1 MRIIRTCAAAAV
13 VIGLALAAG
22 ACGGQSATSPSPSPT
37 STSATVKGALPTY
50 VDLAD
55 DIAPI
60 GADGSVPTTGQLVEL
75 SVTDPSFAAP
85 SIDLSARNV
94 MIYVEYDSV
103 VDLSGAKLSQARIYN
118 SIINGSL
125 DLRGA
130 DMTRLLIPDAEFNWQ
145 VGGTMDLRGADL
157 TNADLTNLVGQQ
169 WSKSKKWWGN
179 ITIDDTTVFKNTKMP
194 KTGELYTRP

>member
-1 MRIIRTCAAAAV
+1 MKSPRIVAVAAA

-22 ACGGQSATSPSPSPT
+22 ACGGQSAASPSPSPT
-37 STSATVKGALPTY
+37 TTSAAVKGALPTY

-75 SVTDPSFAAP
+75 MVTEPAFAAP
-85 SIDLSARNV
+85 NIELAARNV
-94 MIYVEYDSV
+94 SIGVEYDSAA
-103 VDLSGAKLSQARIYN
+103 DLSGAKLSQARIYYTL
-118 SIINGSL
+118 INGSL

-130 DMTRLLIPDAEFNWQ
+130 DMSRLLIPDGQFPWD
-145 VGGTMDLRGADL
+145 VGGTMDLRGANL
-157 TNADLTNLVGQQ
+157 TGADLTNLIGRG
-169 WSKSKKWWGN
+169 WSKTKKWWNN

>member
-1 MRIIRTCAAAAV
+1 MYA
-13 VIGLALAAG
+13 
-22 ACGGQSATSPSPSPT
+22 
-37 STSATVKGALPTY
+37 
-50 VDLAD
+50 DLAD

-75 SVTDPSFAAP
+75 SVMDPSFAVP
-85 SIDLSARNV
+85 NIDLSARNV
-94 MIYVEYDSV
+94 MIYVDYDSAA
-103 VDLSGAKLSQARIYN
+103 DLSGAKLGQARIYN
-118 SIINGSL
+118 SSINGSL
-125 DLRGA
+125 DMRGA

-179 ITIDDTTVFKNTKMP
+179 ITIDDTTVFSNTKMP

>member
-13 VIGLALAAG
+13 VIGLALAGG

-75 SVTDPSFAAP
+75 LVTEPAFAAP
-85 SIDLSARNV
+85 NIDLAARNV
-94 MIYVEYDSV
+94 SISVEYDSAA
-103 VDLSGAKLSQARIYN
+103 DLSGAKLSQARIYYTL
-118 SIINGSL
+118 INGSL

-130 DMTRLLIPDAEFNWQ
+130 DLSRLLIPDGQFPWD

-157 TNADLTNLVGQQ
+157 TNADLTNLVGRS

-179 ITIDDTTVFKNTKMP
+179 ITIDDTTVFKNTKLPMS
-194 KTGELYTRP
+194 GEIKNGN

>member
-1 MRIIRTCAAAAV
+1 MRIIRTCAAAAAI
-13 VIGLALAAG
+13 IGLALAAA
-22 ACGGQSATSPSPSPT
+22 ACGGQSAASPSPAS
-37 STSATVKGALPTY
+37 SSAAVKGALPTY

-75 SVTDPSFAAP
+75 SVMDPSFAAP
-85 SIDLSARNV
+85 NIDLSARNV
-94 MIYVEYDSV
+94 MISVEYDSAA
-103 VDLSGAKLSQARIYN
+103 DLSGAKLSQARIYN
-118 SIINGSL
+118 SMVNGSL

-157 TNADLTNLVGQQ
+157 TNADLTNLVGTG
-169 WSKSKKWWGN
+169 WSKTKKWWGN
-179 ITIDDTTVFKNTKMP
+179 ITIDDTTVFSNTKLP

>member
-1 MRIIRTCAAAAV
+1 MRIIATVAAAAA

-22 ACGGQSATSPSPSPT
+22 ACGGQSAASPSPT
-37 STSATVKGALPTY
+37 SASPAVKGALPMY
-50 VDLAD
+50 GDVAD

-60 GADGSVPTTGQLVEL
+60 GADGSVPTTGQLVSL
-75 SVTDPSFAAP
+75 QVMDPTFDGP
-85 SIDLSARNV
+85 NMDLLARNV
-94 MIYVEYDSV
+94 EIYVEYDSAAN
-103 VDLSGAKLSQARIYN
+103 LSGAKLSQARIYN

-130 DMTRLLIPDAEFNWQ
+130 DLSRLLIPNAQFNWQ
-145 VGGTMDLRGADL
+145 VGGAMDLRGADL

-179 ITIDDTTVFKNTKMP
+179 ITIDDTTVFNNTKMP

>member
-1 MRIIRTCAAAAV
+1 MRIITTIVAAAT
-13 VIGLALAAG
+13 VIGLALGAG
-22 ACGGQSATSPSPSPT
+22 ACGGQSAASPSPT
-37 STSATVKGALPTY
+37 SASPAVKGALPTY
-50 VDLAD
+50 ADLAD

-75 SVTDPSFAAP
+75 SVMDPSFAAP
-85 SIDLSARNV
+85 NIDLSARNV

-130 DMTRLLIPDAEFNWQ
+130 DLTRLLIPDAQFNWQ
-145 VGGTMDLRGADL
+145 VVGAMDLRGADL

>member
-1 MRIIRTCAAAAV
+1 MRITTTCAGAAA
-13 VIGLALAAG
+13 IIILAVAVT
-22 ACGGQSATSPSPSPT
+22 ACGGQSTASPSPT
-37 STSATVKGALPTY
+37 GASPAVKGALPTY

-75 SVTDPSFAAP
+75 SVMDPSFAAP
-85 SIDLSARNV
+85 GIDLSARNV
-94 MIYVEYDSV
+94 MIYVEFDSA
-103 VDLSGAKLSQARIYN
+103 VDLNGAKLSQARIYN

-130 DMTRLLIPDAEFNWQ
+130 DLSRLLIPDAQFNWQ
-145 VGGTMDLRGADL
+145 VVGTMDLRGADL

-194 KTGELYTRP
+194 QTGELYTRP

>member
-1 MRIIRTCAAAAV
+1 MKSPRIVAVAAA

-22 ACGGQSATSPSPSPT
+22 ACGGQSAASPSPSPT
-37 STSATVKGALPTY
+37 TTSAAVKGALPTY

-75 SVTDPSFAAP
+75 MVTEPAFAAP
-85 SIDLSARNV
+85 NIELAARNV
-94 MIYVEYDSV
+94 SIGVEYDSAA
-103 VDLSGAKLSQARIYN
+103 DLSGAKLSQARIYYTL
-118 SIINGSL
+118 INGSL

-130 DMTRLLIPDAEFNWQ
+130 DMSRLLIPDGQFPWD
-145 VGGTMDLRGADL
+145 VGGTMDLRGANL
-157 TNADLTNLVGQQ
+157 TGADLTNLIGRG
-169 WSKSKKWWGN
+169 WSKTKKWWNN

-194 KTGELYTRP
+194 KTGALYTRP

>member
-1 MRIIRTCAAAAV
+1 MRIIRTCAAAAAI
-13 VIGLALAAG
+13 IGLALAAA
-22 ACGGQSATSPSPSPT
+22 ACGGQSAASPSPAS
-37 STSATVKGALPTY
+37 SSAAVKGALPTY

-75 SVTDPSFAAP
+75 SVMDPSFAAP
-85 SIDLSARNV
+85 NIDLSARNV
-94 MIYVEYDSV
+94 MISVEYDSAA
-103 VDLSGAKLSQARIYN
+103 DLSGAKLSQARIYN
-118 SIINGSL
+118 SMVNGSL

-157 TNADLTNLVGQQ
+157 TNADLTNLVGTG
-169 WSKSKKWWGN
+169 WSKTKKWWGN
-179 ITIDDTTVFKNTKMP
+179 ITIDDTTVFQNTKLP